1 MEPKNWLDKEPRTIG
16 DWLFLVFLCAVA
28 YAVVSRLDFLLGALG
43 LVFSKCSPFL
53 GAVALAY
60 ILDTLVRPIHGTL
73 LRGRAGLRWLAIVLA
88 YVLAGLAL
96 FLLGA
101 LVLPRVA
108 ASVAS
113 FFTNLPGYV
122 SRGQQM
128 LMAAQEAY
136 DLDLTPLIAA
146 LNDYQN
152 LLNTAYGMLS
162 GLAPQLA
169 GFLAGY
175 LGNAASFALQ
185 VFTVVAGS
193 VYMLADKA
201 RLLGQVRSLVRAVL
215 PVPAAESLLAFCRY
229 ANVNFAMF
237 FFGKIVDSVIVG
249 GALFV
254 AMSLL
259 ALQFAPMIS
268 VVVAFASLIPLFGIY
283 LGALP
288 GFIALLFIAPAQ
300 AVVFAAI
307 VIALQ
312 QLDSRVISPRIMGT
326 TMVIS
331 PFWVLFAIVV
341 GGTLF
346 GPLGMVAGV
355 PAIVT
360 LYGLL
365 RAVLAWWQDRRGPHA
380 PAQNVDETAE
390 ATQTESETACV

>member
-28 YAVVSRLDFLLGALG
+28 YAVVSRLGLLLEALG

-60 ILDTLVRPIHGTL
+60 ILDTLVRPIHSVL
-73 LRGRAGLRWLAIVLA
+73 LGGRPGLRWLAIVLA
-88 YVLAGLAL
+88 YLLAGLAL

-101 LVLPRVA
+101 LVLPQVA

-113 FFTNLPGYV
+113 FFANLPGYV

-128 LMAAQEAY
+128 LMDAQDTY
-136 DLDLTPLIAA
+136 DLDLTPLVEA
-146 LNDYQN
+146 LNDYQK
-152 LLNTAYGMLS
+152 LLNTAYGMLT

-193 VYMLADKA
+193 VYMLADKT

-215 PVPAAESLLAFCRY
+215 PIPAAESLLAFCRY

-237 FFGKIVDSVIVG
+237 FFGKIVDSAIDG
-249 GALFV
+249 AALFV
-254 AMSLL
+254 IMSLL
-259 ALQFAPMIS
+259 GLQFAPMIS

-288 GFIALLFIAPAQ
+288 GFVALLFIAPAQ
-300 AVVFAAI
+300 AVVFA
-307 VIALQ
+307 VLVVALQ
-312 QLDSRVISPRIMGT
+312 QLDSRFIAPRVMGT

-365 RAVLAWWQDRRGPHA
+365 RTVLAWWQDRRGAHA
-380 PAQNVDETAE
+380 PAGDTDEGKE
-390 ATQTESETACV
+390 QPRPENETACV

>member
-1 MEPKNWLDKEPRTIG
+1 MEPKKWLDKTPRTIG

-28 YAVVSRLDFLLGALG
+28 YAVVSRLDMLLLGLG
-43 LVFSKCSPFL
+43 VLFSKCSPFL

-60 ILDTLVRPIHGTL
+60 VLDTLVRPIHGTL
-73 LRGRAGLRWLAIVLA
+73 LRNRPGLRWLAIVLA
-88 YVLAGLAL
+88 YVLAGLAV

-101 LVLPRVA
+101 LVLPQVA
-108 ASVAS
+108 ASMAS

-122 SRGQQM
+122 TRGQQM
-128 LMAAQEAY
+128 LLGAQQKY
-136 DLDLTPLIAA
+136 DLDLAPFIAA
-146 LNDYQN
+146 LNDYQK
-152 LLNTAYGMLS
+152 LLNTAYDMLS
-162 GLAPQLA
+162 GLAPQVA

-237 FFGKIVDSVIVG
+237 FFGKIVDSVID
-249 GALFV
+249 GAILFV

-259 ALQFAPMIS
+259 AMHFAPMIS

-288 GFIALLFIAPAQ
+288 GFITLLFVNPAE
-300 AVVFAAI
+300 AVVFAVL

-312 QLDSRVISPRIMGT
+312 QLDSRVIAPRVMGT

-341 GGTLF
+341 GGSLF
-346 GPLGMVAGV
+346 GPVGMMAGV

-365 RAVLAWWQDRRGPHA
+365 RAVLAWWQDRRAARDTGPEGA
-380 PAQNVDETAE
+380 DDG
-390 ATQTESETACV
+390 TENETACV

>member
-1 MEPKNWLDKEPRTIG
+1 MEPKNWLDKEPHTIG

-28 YAVVSRLDFLLGALG
+28 YAVVSRLDLLLGALG

-73 LRGRAGLRWLAIVLA
+73 LRGRPGLRWLAIVLA

-101 LVLPRVA
+101 LVLPQVA
-108 ASVAS
+108 ASVAT
-113 FFTNLPGYV
+113 FFTNLPDYV

-128 LMAAQEAY
+128 LLELQRTH
-136 DLDLTPLIAA
+136 DLDLTPLIDA
-146 LNDYQN
+146 LNDYQK

-175 LGNAASFALQ
+175 LGDAASLALQ

-193 VYMLADKA
+193 VYMLADKT

-215 PVPAAESLLAFCRY
+215 PIPAAESLLAFCRY

-237 FFGKIVDSVIVG
+237 FFGKIVDSVIDG
-249 GALFV
+249 GLLFV
-254 AMSLL
+254 GMSLL
-259 ALQFAPMIS
+259 GLDFAPMIS

-312 QLDSRVISPRIMGT
+312 QLDSRVIAPRVMGA

-341 GGTLF
+341 GGSLF
-346 GPLGMVAGV
+346 GPVGMVAGV

-365 RAVLAWWQDRRGPHA
+365 RTVLAWWQDRRGVHA
-380 PAQNVDETAE
+380 PAPDAGEGEEQP
-390 ATQTESETACV
+390 QTENEPACV